1 MNDTQVVYILSLS
14 WLNSEGHVADSN
26 RFETKVKEGLNW
38 RLKLRGSLNDLN
50 LTRKLRKKVQ
60 CAPNFHWAYI
70 SANVLLNPTL
80 KVIGL

>member
-38 RLKLRGSLNDLN
+38 RLKLRG
-50 LTRKLRKKVQ
+50 
-60 CAPNFHWAYI
+60 A
-70 SANVLLNPTL
+70 
-80 KVIGL
+80 